1 MRPPPRL
8 QLFRGFL
15 SSPLSP
21 KPPQPPR
28 PLFLSSSFPPF
39 QQIRIRVY
47 QQVCTLP
54 SLISSFLYLES
65 FLPIV
70 FLHRSLP
77 LAVSYASL
85 FSFFLLFFLCSSYGL
100 FTLER
105 VGRSI
110 LNGYIAR
117 GFVGLKGNKK
127 DSLEKSRGPNLAQR
141 SDKQL
146 LLAIYFRN
154 SRGGLHVFRGWKRK
168 NVRAKPSTR
177 TPVFSLFTEESFER
191 KSGKKIIIQPW
202 CSPPILLRVC
212 ISSVLNIFFAKSA
225 QYAKGEK
232 H

>member
-39 QQIRIRVY
+39 HEIRIRVY

-77 LAVSYASL
+77 FAVSYAPL
-85 FSFFLLFFLCSSYGL
+85 FSFFFSLFSSYGL

-127 DSLEKSRGPNLAQR
+127 DSFEKSRGPNLAQR
-141 SDKQL
+141 SDEQL
-146 LLAIYFRN
+146 FLAIYFRN
-154 SRGGLHVFRGWKRK
+154 SRGGLHVFRG
-168 NVRAKPSTR
+168 
-177 TPVFSLFTEESFER
+177 
-191 KSGKKIIIQPW
+191 
-202 CSPPILLRVC
+202 
-212 ISSVLNIFFAKSA
+212 
-225 QYAKGEK
+225 
-232 H
+232 